1 MNVGPVR
8 AALAL
13 VAGAAAI
20 GLPAGAQT
28 SSAEPSQELQTLLAS
43 AADYLDHYEH
53 QFSAVMSDEVYD
65 MISVQQRSGWA
76 TQEELRSDLVLLTV
90 EKGEWVQFRDVY
102 QVNGRP
108 VRDHDRRLQTLLEKL
123 STDQMARVRQID
135 DENARYNIGVVRN
148 INIPTLALGY
158 LTRANQPR
166 SSFSVAGHETNGAA
180 TGVEVSFRETA
191 RPSRIQ
197 SGNRDAITTGRFWI
211 RGSSG
216 EVLRTELKCE
226 DNTSGLTSTIDVA
239 YAPEPRLKLLVPVRM
254 DEAYLKPDE
263 TDRGHATY
271 SNFRQFSVDTKG
283 IVGRGGGPAAPA
295 QATRR

>member
-1 MNVGPVR
+1 MNVGRVR

-13 VAGAAAI
+13 VVGAAAI
-20 GLPAGAQT
+20 GLRAGAQT
-28 SSAEPSQELQTLLAS
+28 SSAERPQELQPLLAS
-43 AADYLDHYEH
+43 AADYLDRYEH

-102 QVNGRP
+102 QVNGQP
-108 VRDHDRRLQTLLEKL
+108 VRDHDRRLLTLLEKL
-123 STDQMARVRQID
+123 STDQMVRVRQID
-135 DENARYNIGVVRN
+135 AENARYNIGVVRS

-158 LTRANQPR
+158 VTRANQPR

-180 TGVEVSFRETA
+180 TTVEVSFRETVK
-191 RPSRIQ
+191 PSRIQ
-197 SGNRDAITTGRFWI
+197 SGNRDVITTGRFWI
-211 RGSSG
+211 RASSG
-216 EVLRTELKCE
+216 EVLKTELKCE
-226 DNTSGLTSTIDVA
+226 DDTGLTSTIDVA
-239 YAPEPRLKLLVPVRM
+239 YAPEPRLQMLVPVRM
-254 DEAYLKPDE
+254 DEAYLKSDE

-271 SNFRQFSVDTKG
+271 SNFRQFSVDTKS